1 MIQCFVNQNVHVY
14 ITQYMV
20 VFFVKSSENTSCK
33 CTELLPISVEGSSR
47 RLMYVNYW
55 TRTSMYSRIRFLFE
69 SWL

>member
-47 RLMYVNYW
+47 RLMCVNY
-55 TRTSMYSRIRFLFE
+55 
-69 SWL
+69 